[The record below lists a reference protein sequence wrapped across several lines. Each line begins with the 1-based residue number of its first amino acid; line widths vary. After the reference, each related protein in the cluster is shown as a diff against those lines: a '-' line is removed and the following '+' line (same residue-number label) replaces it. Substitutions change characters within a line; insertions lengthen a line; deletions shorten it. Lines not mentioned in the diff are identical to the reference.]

1 MCGRW
6 DPRRYASSMNS
17 AAPTDPPLTRGAGYE
32 AITNAAREIFSENGY
47 SGTSI
52 RDIAK
57 KASLSLS
64 ALYYWYP
71 SKQELLAAI
80 IEDADRDYHDRCAR
94 ALDEAGPDP
103 ASRLAG
109 LVRATIEFRVDRRV
123 DSIISATEYRNLDAT
138 HHASIMKSSRV
149 ATRIWTDIIDGG
161 VEQGVFRCQHP
172 EEARRTIIAACNA
185 VAQWYRRRG
194 KVNREQLVERYIDI
208 AYRVVDY
215 PG

>member
-1 MCGRW
+1 
-6 DPRRYASSMNS
+6 MNS
-17 AAPTDPPLTRGAGYE
+17 VPVDPPSRGDGQA
-32 AITNAAREIFSENGY
+32 AITNAAREIFSANGY

-57 KASLSLS
+57 KAGLSLS

-80 IEDADRDYHDRCAR
+80 IEDADRDYHERCSR
-94 ALDEAGPDP
+94 ALEAVGADP
-103 ASRLAG
+103 AARLAG
-109 LVRATIEFRVDRRV
+109 LVRTTIEFRVDRRV
-123 DSIISATEYRNLDAT
+123 DSIIGATELRNLDAKR
-138 HHASIMKSSRV
+138 HAYIMKRSRI
-149 ATRIWTDIIDGG
+149 ATAIWTDIIDDG
-161 VEQGVFRCQHP
+161 VERGVFRCEYP

-194 KVNREQLVERYIDI
+194 KVNREQLVGRYVDI

-215 PG
+215 RG